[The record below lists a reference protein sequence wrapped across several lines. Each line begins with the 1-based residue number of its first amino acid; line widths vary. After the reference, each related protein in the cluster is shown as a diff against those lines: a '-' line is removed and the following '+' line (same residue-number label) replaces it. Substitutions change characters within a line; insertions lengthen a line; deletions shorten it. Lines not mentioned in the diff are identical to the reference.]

1 MTDTTLKDWYMRY
14 APRSP
19 LPAPRSPLPA
29 PPAWS
34 VGSRE
39 TEAVRCPEPP
49 RRSP

>member
-19 LPAPRSPLPA
+19 LPAPRSP
-29 PPAWS
+29 AWS

>member
-14 APRSP
+14 
-19 LPAPRSPLPA
+19 APRSPLPA